1 MEKEPILIRLYSK
14 ENQNT
19 SILTKRALT
28 DDEINKLYCEI
39 SKQKTK
45 SILQYIYHQEYEEAT
60 RVSKS
65 LTKLTK
71 DFQLTEKRN
80 RKNEQKNLELEVV
93 LWDFVSNHI
102 CNLVLDTADWVQ
114 YKYETCNIRP

>member
-28 DDEINKLYCEI
+28 DDELNKLYCQIVEV
-39 SKQKTK
+39 KTK
-45 SILQYIYHQEYEEAT
+45 AILQFVFHQDYESA
-60 RVSKS
+60 VKISKS

-71 DFQLTEKRN
+71 DFQSTEKKN

-102 CNLVLDTADWVQ
+102 CNFILDTADWVQ
-114 YKYETCNIRP
+114 YKYDHCNIRP